1 MKTFGMRV
9 LFIKKINRKLK
20 AEELKKE
27 KLRKGGKQKRIKK
40 PQIANTGAHN
50 FTMANWDFYLGC
62 HQVKHQK

>member
-27 KLRKGGKQKRIKK
+27 KLRKGGNRRE
-40 PQIANTGAHN
+40 
-50 FTMANWDFYLGC
+50 
-62 HQVKHQK
+62 